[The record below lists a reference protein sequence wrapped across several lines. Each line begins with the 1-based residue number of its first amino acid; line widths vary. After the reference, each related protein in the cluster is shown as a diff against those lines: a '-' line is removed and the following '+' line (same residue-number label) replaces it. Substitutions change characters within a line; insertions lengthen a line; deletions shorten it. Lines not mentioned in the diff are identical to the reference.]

1 MEERDIKNVIT
12 HTINN
17 VPIPWEKLWNIFQ
30 KIIQL
35 TQKKNKNNII
45 QKNNKLTTT
54 RERE

>member
-17 VPIPWEKLWNIFQ
+17 IPIPWEKLWNIFQ

-35 TQKKNKNNII
+35 TQKENENNII
-45 QKNNKLTTT
+45 QKNNKLVTK

>member
-17 VPIPWEKLWNIFQ
+17 MPIPWEKLWNIFQ

-35 TQKKNKNNII
+35 TQKENENNII
-45 QKNNKLTTT
+45 QKNNKLVTK
-54 RERE
+54 RETE

>member
-35 TQKKNKNNII
+35 TQKENENNII

>member
-17 VPIPWEKLWNIFQ
+17 IPIPWEKLWNIFQ

-35 TQKKNKNNII
+35 TQKESENNII
-45 QKNNKLTTT
+45 QKNNKLVTK

>member
-17 VPIPWEKLWNIFQ
+17 MPIPWEKLWNIFQ

-35 TQKKNKNNII
+35 TQKENENNII
-45 QKNNKLTTT
+45 QKNNKLVTK